1 MHAGAAEPGS
11 GDTEQ
16 ELELYLKAF
25 KENGFGWAYYS
36 WKPTQSR
43 GGGNSLY
50 DSATTAPT
58 TSLYDLAVA
67 IKKIY

>member
-1 MHAGAAEPGS
+1 MEIFVGEWSA
-11 GDTEQ
+11 DTDQ
-16 ELELYLKAF
+16 ELGLYLKAF
-25 KENGFGWAYYS
+25 EETGFGWAYYS

-58 TSLYDLAVA
+58 PSLYDLGVA
-67 IKKIY
+67 INKVY